1 VVRRALVQLSAALG
15 LAMLAAGIIL
25 FLVACDVEQEAEEE
39 IEGRD
44 GTEVLVALDM
54 DPSGNSCPGDGVHDC
69 TLGTIDT
76 CIEDTSLRETLCA
89 EAVDDDGDGR
99 VNDGCPA
106 VGAPESHPT
115 PNQCAGAADDDGDTV
130 VNDGC
135 PTAFLFDV
143 VVQNLPIRGAGE
155 GQGAFDFQIQ
165 WGAPLSQA
173 DAIDVVARSF
183 ASPTIHYLA
192 QAAGSGAALFDP
204 SVLPV
209 TAPPYT
215 GSVVDLGEEETSPP
229 WSRGTAWR
237 GAAIIQNGAA
247 PDVYRL
253 EFVPGSV
260 AVGNTI
266 PVNECDAGDGPGC
279 TLQGASVAV
288 APVTCGE
295 GRGQSPTATVTRS
308 QWVPPAP
315 TVPPPLA
322 ELERLRQEEASKPKF
337 EGVLNGIRIYS
348 PDAPAEEQ
356 PKTACTGAKPEEVEH
371 PDMSAAVGTPLEIV
385 PTYLP
390 AGAEESDPTFVPV
403 VVCRGVVARVERSWW
418 IPGKGDFRII
428 RRQGEHAAAIAVP
441 AERLS
446 QATIGGKPAVVV
458 KPLVEGYDSAAVYLA
473 EDFGMTVVSGAALG
487 LSMDEMVKIAEGLE

>member
-1 VVRRALVQLSAALG
+1 MSKRLILG
-15 LAMLAAGIIL
+15 VLLAAAAV
-25 FLVACDVEQEAEEE
+25 FLTACQVEEE
-39 IEGRD
+39 VEGGDVTPTQAPTRQ
-44 GTEVLVALDM
+44 GSEILVALDM

-76 CIEDTSLRETLCA
+76 CVEDTSLRETLCIDA
-89 EAVDDDGDGR
+89 MDNDGDGR

-106 VGAPESHPT
+106 VGAPEAYPT

-155 GQGAFDFQIQ
+155 GQGTFDFKLQ
-165 WGAPLSQA
+165 WGAPLNQA
-173 DAIDVVARSF
+173 DAIDIVARNF
-183 ASPTIHYLA
+183 TSPTIHYLA
-192 QAAGSGAALFDP
+192 QASGSGAALFDRA
-204 SVLPV
+204 VLPV
-209 TAPPYT
+209 TASPYT
-215 GSVVDLGEEETSPP
+215 GSVVDLGAEETSPP
-229 WSRGTAWR
+229 WSQGTAWR
-237 GAAIIQNGAA
+237 GAAIIQNDAA
-247 PDVYRL
+247 PDTYEL

-260 AVGNTI
+260 GLSNTI
-266 PVNECDAGDGPGC
+266 PINECDAGDGPGC

-371 PDMSAAVGTPLEIV
+371 PDMSAVAGTPMEIV

-390 AGAEESDPTFVPV
+390 AGAEEVPPTFGPV
-403 VVCRGVVARVERSWW
+403 VCKGIVAWVERSWW
-418 IPGKGDFRII
+418 LPGKGDFNI
-428 RRQGEHAAAIAVP
+428 RRSRGEHAAPISVP

-446 QATIGGKPAVVV
+446 AATIGGKPAVLK

-487 LSMDEMVKIAEGLE
+487 LSMDEMMKIAEGLE

>member
-1 VVRRALVQLSAALG
+1 MTKRLILGVLLAVVALFVAACQ
-15 LAMLAAGIIL
+15 
-25 FLVACDVEQEAEEE
+25 VEEE
-39 IEGRD
+39 GEDIDATPTQVAAREGS
-44 GTEVLVALDM
+44 EILVALDM
-54 DPSGNSCPGDGVHDC
+54 NPSGNSCPGDGVHDC

-76 CIEDTSLRETLCA
+76 CVEDTSLRETLCA
-89 EAVDDDGDGR
+89 DAADDDGDGR

-106 VGAPESHPT
+106 VGQPEAYPT
-115 PNQCAGAADDDGDTV
+115 PDQCAGVADDDGDTV

-135 PTAFLFDV
+135 PAAFLFDV

-155 GQGAFDFQIQ
+155 GQATFDFQIQ
-165 WGAPLSQA
+165 WGAALSQA
-173 DAIDVVARSF
+173 DAIDIVARSF

-192 QAAGSGAALFDP
+192 QATGSGAVLWDP
-204 SVLPV
+204 SVLPQ
-209 TAPPYT
+209 TAPPYP
-215 GSVVDLGEEETSPP
+215 GSVLDLGTEETSPP
-229 WSRGTAWR
+229 WSQGTAWR
-237 GAAIIQNGAA
+237 GAAIIQNDAA
-247 PDVYRL
+247 PDTYEL

-260 AVGNTI
+260 GLSNTI
-266 PVNECDAGDGPGC
+266 PINECDAGDGPGC

-348 PDAPAEEQ
+348 PDAPPEDQ
-356 PKTACTGAKPEEVEH
+356 PESPCIGAKPEEVGY
-371 PDMSAAVGTPLEIV
+371 PDMSAVAGTPLEIV
-385 PTYLP
+385 PAYLP
-390 AGAEESDPTFVPV
+390 AGAEEQPPTFGPV
-403 VVCRGVVARVERSWW
+403 VVCRGIVAWVERAWS
-418 IPGKGDFRII
+418 IPGKGDFNIR

-441 AERLS
+441 AGRLS
-446 QATIGGKPAVVV
+446 AATIDGKPAVLK

-487 LSMDEMVKIAEGLE
+487 LSMDEMVKIAEGLN